1 MRASLR
7 KVSFTCAERLKL
19 ISACAALNTPA
30 DDEVIRSL
38 LVKCVS
44 NENNDIHKR
53 LLLKPEKVTN
63 NTDEKE
69 RVEC

>member
-44 NENNDIHKR
+44 NE
-53 LLLKPEKVTN
+53 
-63 NTDEKE
+63 
-69 RVEC
+69 